1 MKLMYF
7 YVSAIMQTMTCQVLL
22 LEGHRACLGREVNFT
37 CMTNGSLVMVW
48 SSDEYIGINGAEL
61 EFTSADGVGSTMRSS
76 TNPST
81 VATLV
86 SINGTRVTESVL
98 SITVLDFPTASVT
111 CSDVGWGTSTITFRP
126 LGMWLCKHL
135 RLLNSNNCVH
145 LLLAQLFLA
154 YRRM

>member
-1 MKLMYF
+1 MYF
-7 YVSAIMQTMTCQVLL
+7 YVSAIMQIMTCQILSSTL
-22 LEGHRACLGREVNFT
+22 LEGQRACPGREVNFT

-48 SSDEYIGINGAEL
+48 TSDEYIGINGAEL
-61 EFTSADGVGSTMRSS
+61 EFTSADGVGSMMRSS

-111 CSDVGWGTSTITFRP
+111 YSDVGRGTSTITFRP
-126 LGMWLCKHL
+126 LGMWLCKYL

-154 YRRM
+154 YHRM